1 MGAYDTD
8 LPKLKVPGMENPPAA
23 MPQPTTDPMA
33 GFKKQFADLA
43 STAQVVGQT
52 MSAPAPK
59 PAPLHAPDTGSSVL
73 PALQQADA
81 YMRGKQDTAMQSAR
95 DVGANIVTGA
105 QAVSN
110 KMGEYA
116 AQARTAPPP
125 NGDYTSS
132 GASLPSMLTAGSNAN
147 PGNSFNDWMNNK
159 VVPGAGRFIERMT
172 PTYARAAAAS
182 DLPAGEFDK
191 QYFAPKAAPAQ
202 ASHLNEGRSMPAPA
216 TAPVA
221 TPAKA
226 DTPAPAVTPAK
237 ADTPVPAATGPTKEN
252 GYYIPEIAPKTPSAG
267 TQELINRQ
275 NASRTPVSDPYS
287 GPAAGMAPPPGGTEG
302 SIGVAGFQKQL
313 QNIRALDGGVT
324 GGFNAVSD
332 PTESENAEKTKRWA
346 MGDIADAMKRAGT
359 RTERASLGQLLNTM
373 ANNDSQQT
381 ISAGQQRTQREVAQG
396 NNAAHL
402 QGVVMQGDTQRTV
415 AQGNNNTHLQGI
427 TMQGANQRA
436 MGMLDNA
443 TRLQVAGLDNAQKQQ
458 ELAERIRSNN
468 LTHDYHTKSLADTK
482 AAREQQR
489 ALEARRL
496 DIAENEP
503 AATQP
508 IGMLPGSYITKNNRV
523 VDQSAVNA
531 KLIAEAEKRKKAAGG

>member
-8 LPKLKVPGMENPPAA
+8 LPKLKVPGMETPPAA

-43 STAQVVGQT
+43 STAQAVGQT
-52 MSAPAPK
+52 MNAPAPK

-73 PALQQADA
+73 PALQAGDAAMRAAPGAVADA
-81 YMRGKQDTAMQSAR
+81 ATAGWNVLKGAVTPPSSNYVGNGPTDPDTNKRPVNPPVAVGGAVSDIYNKMIGNPLQSAI
-95 DVGANIVTGA
+95 A
-105 QAVSN
+105 S
-110 KMGEYA
+110 M
-116 AQARTAPPP
+116 P
-125 NGDYTSS
+125 DY
-132 GASLPSMLTAGSNAN
+132 NAN
-147 PGNSFNDWMNNK
+147 GGVD
-159 VVPGAGRFIERMT
+159 V
-172 PTYARAAAAS
+172 RAAASA
-182 DLPAGEFDK
+182 
-191 QYFAPKAAPAQ
+191 AAPDPFAYR
-202 ASHLNEGRSMPAPA
+202 GTPPPAPA

-226 DTPAPAVTPAK
+226 DTPAPVAAPAKVDTPA
-237 ADTPVPAATGPTKEN
+237 PAATGPTKEN

-267 TQELINRQ
+267 TQELIDRQ

-313 QNIRALDGGVT
+313 QNIRALDDGVT
-324 GGFNAVSD
+324 GGFNALSD
-332 PTESENAEKTKRWA
+332 PTEAENAEKTKRWA
-346 MGDIADAMKRAGT
+346 MGDVADAMKRAGT

-373 ANNDSQQT
+373 ANNNSQQT

-396 NNAAHL
+396 NNATHL

-436 MGMLDNA
+436 MGMMDNA
-443 TRLQVAGLDNAQKQQ
+443 TRLQVAGLDNSQKQQ
-458 ELAERIRSNN
+458 ELAERIRGNN
-468 LTHDYHTKSLADTK
+468 LTHDYHTQSLADTK

-496 DIAENEP
+496 DITENEP

-523 VDQSAVNA
+523 VDQSTVNA